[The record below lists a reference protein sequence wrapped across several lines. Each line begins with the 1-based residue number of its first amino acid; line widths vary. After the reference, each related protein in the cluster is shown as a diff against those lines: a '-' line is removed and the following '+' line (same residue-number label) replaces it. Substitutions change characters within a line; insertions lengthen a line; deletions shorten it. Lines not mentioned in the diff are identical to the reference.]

1 MVCVTSNSKAEASF
15 RRGRGG
21 KLQPVSKD
29 HRGHARLSE
38 PKKKVLSKRTLE
50 ISAKAAGAAAGRAT
64 AKMSRQR
71 DSVAGALQGIQ
82 SLSLA
87 YAVAA
92 AALGAAA
99 AAAADPALPPVST
112 DEVAAAAIAAL
123 EEVMG
128 WSLRA

>member
-71 DSVAGALQGIQ
+71 DSVAGFRK
-82 SLSLA
+82 LSLA